1 MYIVIAIVAFG
12 VLVAV
17 HELGHFLAAKLLGV
31 KVNEFALGMGPKI
44 ISKQKGETAY
54 SLRALPIGGF
64 CAMEGEDGDSE
75 LTDPRAFCNKKI
87 PARFLILI
95 AGSFMNFLVGFLIVL
110 ILFSGRSYYAQP
122 VLTGFMDGFPLE
134 GETGLM
140 EGDRIVSIDGHH
152 VGTVEEVT
160 LYLARGNGETAD
172 VVVRREGKRVKLDDL
187 PLKLREYETEDGVEL
202 KYGLYFKTVESS
214 FGELIR
220 QTWNNSIY
228 FVKMVRMGLSD
239 LLTGAARI
247 KDLSGP
253 VGIVSMINEVGQSSP
268 TRSAAL
274 WSVAYLIAF
283 IAVNLSVMNMLP
295 IPALDGGRI
304 FVMLVTWVIEK
315 IIRRK
320 LNPKVEGYIHGAGL
334 VLLLALMAYVMF
346 NDIVKLF

>member
-1 MYIVIAIVAFG
+1 MYIIIAIVAFG

-17 HELGHFLAAKLLGV
+17 HELGHFLAAKSLGI
-31 KVNEFALGMGPKI
+31 KVNEFAIGMGPKI
-44 ISKQKGETAY
+44 ISKQKGETTY

-64 CAMEGEDGDSE
+64 CAMEGEDGE
-75 LTDPRAFCNKKI
+75 AEDPRAFVNKSI
-87 PARFLILI
+87 PKRLVVLI

-110 ILFSGRSYYAQP
+110 ILFSGRAYYSQP

-134 GETGLM
+134 GENGLM

-152 VGTVEEVT
+152 VSLVEEVT
-160 LYLARGNGETAD
+160 LYLSRGNGESAD
-172 VVVRREGKRVKLDDL
+172 IVVRRDGKRVKLDDL
-187 PLKLREYETEDGVEL
+187 PLKLREYETENGTEL
-202 KYGLYFKTVESS
+202 KYGLYFKVVESS

-220 QTWNNSIY
+220 QSWANSIY

-239 LLTGAARI
+239 LITGAAKI

-268 TRSAAL
+268 TTSAAL

-295 IPALDGGRI
+295 IPALDGGRV
-304 FVMLVTWVIEK
+304 FVMLVSWCIEK

>member
-17 HELGHFLAAKLLGV
+17 HELGHFLAAKSLGI
-31 KVNEFALGMGPKI
+31 KVNEFAIGMGPKI
-44 ISKQKGETAY
+44 ISKQKGETTY

-64 CAMEGEDGDSE
+64 CAMEGEDGE
-75 LTDPRAFCNKKI
+75 AEDPRAFVNKSI
-87 PARFLILI
+87 PKRLIVLI

-110 ILFSGRSYYAQP
+110 ILFSGRSYYSQP

-134 GETGLM
+134 GESGLM
-140 EGDRIVSIDGHH
+140 AGDRILSVDGHH
-152 VGTVEEVT
+152 VSLVEEVT
-160 LYLARGNGETAD
+160 LYLSRGDGESAD
-172 VVVRREGKRVKLDDL
+172 IVVRRDGKRVKLEDL
-187 PLKLREYETEDGVEL
+187 PLQLREYETENGTEL
-202 KYGLYFKTVESS
+202 KYGLYFKVVESS

-220 QTWNNSIY
+220 QSWANSIY

-239 LLTGAARI
+239 LITGAAKLR
-247 KDLSGP
+247 DLSGP

-268 TRSAAL
+268 TTSAAL

-295 IPALDGGRI
+295 IPALDGGRV
-304 FVMLVTWVIEK
+304 FVMLVKWCIEK